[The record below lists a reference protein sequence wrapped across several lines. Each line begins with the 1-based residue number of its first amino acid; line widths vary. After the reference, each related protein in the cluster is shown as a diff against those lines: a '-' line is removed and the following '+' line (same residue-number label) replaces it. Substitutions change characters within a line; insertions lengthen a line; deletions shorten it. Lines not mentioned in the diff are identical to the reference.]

1 MKKTLAITLSSV
13 VLATILFGSI
23 LNGSKTTTMLAN
35 AASPPTNPSQQC
47 KDAANKISDK
57 AEATQSNGVCTIEL
71 SRDSPSIQL
80 LGHKFNEFTPQEVRY
95 GTVGNNNVLMI
106 FEFTLLASEVNPVA
120 KSFQSHDVT
129 VTAIHNHWLFEHP
142 ILYYMHAE
150 KTGDLNTLLQ
160 DAKDALSKTSG

>member
-150 KTGDLNTLLQ
+150 KTGDLNTLLE

>member
-1 MKKTLAITLSSV
+1 MKKTLAITLSSL

-35 AASPPTNPSQQC
+35 AAASPTNPSQQC

-71 SRDSPSIQL
+71 SRDSPSMQL
-80 LGHKFNEFTPQEVRY
+80 FGHKFNEFTPQEVRY

-120 KSFQSHDVT
+120 KSFENNGVT

>member
-1 MKKTLAITLSSV
+1 MRNIIAILSLFIAAILILSS
-13 VLATILFGSI
+13 INSSRF
-23 LNGSKTTTMLAN
+23 MLAAN
-35 AASPPTNPSQQC
+35 ASSSTNPSQQC
-47 KDAANKISDK
+47 KDAAKKISDK

-71 SRDSPSIQL
+71 SRDSPSMEL

-106 FEFTLLASEVNPVA
+106 FEFTLLASEINPVA
-120 KSFQSHDVT
+120 KSFQNHDIT

-142 ILYYMHAE
+142 ILYYMHAQ

>member
-13 VLATILFGSI
+13 VLAAILFGSI

-129 VTAIHNHWLFEHP
+129 VTAIHNPWLFEHP